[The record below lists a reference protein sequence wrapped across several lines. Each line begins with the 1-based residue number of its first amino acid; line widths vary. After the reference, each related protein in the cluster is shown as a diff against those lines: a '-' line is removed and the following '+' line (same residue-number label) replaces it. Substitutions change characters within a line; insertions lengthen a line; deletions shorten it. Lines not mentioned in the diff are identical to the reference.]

1 MSTQAAIRRLKQAV
15 KTFEAQGTE
24 IQKRREAA
32 EIMIAYLENE
42 QDQIPVAPR
51 NKSKVVRHAIY
62 AVLNDAGLPLHRKE
76 IYERMKARGISI
88 ESKDPVH
95 NLGVHLSVDPRF
107 SFVKN
112 EPGVWE
118 LVPGLNGQTPA
129 EVVGRIES

>member
-15 KTFEAQGTE
+15 KTFETQGAE
-24 IQKRREAA
+24 IHKRREAA

-51 NKSKVVRHAIY
+51 NKSKVVRDAIY

-76 IYERMKARGISI
+76 IYERIKAHGISI
-88 ESKDPVH
+88 ESKNPVH

-118 LVPGLNGQTPA
+118 LAPGLNGQTALVTA
-129 EVVGRIES
+129 EFAS

>member
-15 KTFEAQGTE
+15 KTFEAQGAE

-51 NKSKVVRHAIY
+51 NKSKAIRDAIY
-62 AVLNDAGLPLHRKE
+62 RVLNDAGMPLHRKL
-76 IYERMKARGISI
+76 IYGRIKAGGISI

-107 SFVKN
+107 SFVEG
-112 EPGVWE
+112 EPGVGN
-118 LVPGLNGQTPA
+118 LRPDLTA
-129 EVVGRIES
+129 KLR